1 MKRILTFID
10 AWGIRLIT
18 PLVLIIFLKTC
29 TTNTK
34 VSHVEKELTHDVDS
48 LTSIVNTLNTNL
60 KKEIIIEGLKSEK
73 RMIQST
79 DRKILDVNR
88 QSQIDKEISSLENN

>member
-10 AWGIRLIT
+10 AWGVRLIT

-34 VSHVEKELTHDVDS
+34 VSHVEKDVAIAGRTITQTVS
-48 LTSIVNTLNTNL
+48 SANRTNNRL
-60 KKEIIIEGLKSEK
+60 KGKE
-73 RMIQST
+73 R
-79 DRKILDVNR
+79 IL
-88 QSQIDKEISSLENN
+88 